1 MPGAIR
7 VYRGRQMEPRGRSGI
22 EPDRAVAT
30 SPPGSA
36 AASPGRRAVQ
46 IAIVLAAIAA
56 LVVLGRQLEGPLR
69 AFAAWVEGLG
79 PLGPIAFIAGYAL
92 AVVAFAPGSVLTLAA
107 GATFGIARGTAY
119 VFVAATL
126 GAALAFL
133 VARHLA
139 RPWVERRIAAHPG
152 FAAID
157 RAIAA
162 QGRRI
167 VFLLRLSPAF
177 PFNLL
182 NYALGLTRVRF
193 LDAVVASAG
202 MLPGTLLYVYYGHVG
217 RQIAEAAT
225 GTAPQRGVAGYAVLA
240 LGLAATIAV
249 TTLVARIARRALHE
263 ATGEDETAATAERE

>member
-1 MPGAIR
+1 MRPPDG
-7 VYRGRQMEPRGRSGI
+7 SGI
-22 EPDRAVAT
+22 EPRMSVAAA
-30 SPPGSA
+30 PPGPA
-36 AASPGRRAVQ
+36 RPSPLRRTLQ
-46 IAIVLAAIAA
+46 IGIAIAA
-56 LVVLGRQLEGPLR
+56 VAALLLLGRQLEAPLR
-69 AFAAWVEGLG
+69 AFAAWVEDLG
-79 PLGPIAFIAGYAL
+79 PLGPLAFIVGYAL

-107 GATFGIARGTAY
+107 GATFGLARGTAY

-139 RPWVERRIAAHPG
+139 RPWVERRLAAHPG

-177 PFNLL
+177 PFSLL
-182 NYALGLTRVRF
+182 NYALGLTQVRF
-193 LDAVVASAG
+193 VDALVASVG

-217 RQIAEAAT
+217 RQIAAAAT
-225 GTAPQRGVAGYAVLA
+225 GAAQQRSVADYAVLG
-240 LGLAATIAV
+240 LGLVATIAV
-249 TTLVARIARRALHE
+249 TTLVARIARRALRE
-263 ATGEDETAATAERE
+263 ATGEETAGADPGRGGEQC